1 MFSIITAVKRNRPA
15 CLFAAAL
22 MAIVVA
28 QECGQPQCPEGQVP
42 CNAGVDASGAV
53 CWSCCA
59 A

>member
-1 MFSIITAVKRNRPA
+1 VF
-15 CLFAAAL
+15 FAAML
-22 MAIVVA
+22 LSFVVA

-42 CNAGVDASGAV
+42 CSAGVDASGAV